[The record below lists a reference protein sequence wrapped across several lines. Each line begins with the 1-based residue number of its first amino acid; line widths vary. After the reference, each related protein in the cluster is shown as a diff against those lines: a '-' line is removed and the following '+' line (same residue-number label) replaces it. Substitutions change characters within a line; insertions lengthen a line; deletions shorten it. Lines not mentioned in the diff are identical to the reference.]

1 MNSILRSLKYFL
13 FPIVAIFLS
22 SCGPTR
28 CDDISGDECLQV
40 LFVGN
45 SYTFVNDLPNT
56 FANLARS
63 GGHTVEVAMLAEGGA
78 TFVDHLSSTQFSS
91 TLTSSTWDYVVLQE
105 QSQIPSIDTFR
116 TQSMYPAARELV
128 QQIRATSAQPIFFE
142 TWAHRGG
149 FPENGLFTYE
159 GMQYEINQGYKRI
172 AGELK
177 VPLAPVGLAWF
188 RALQANPGL
197 QLWQDDGSHPSE
209 QGTYLA
215 ACVFYV
221 TFFKE
226 SPVGL
231 SYRGN
236 LSEEVVLQ
244 LQEAANGVLVNP

>member
-1 MNSILRSLKYFL
+1 MKQIKTLFL
-13 FPIVAIFLS
+13 IFIALILS
-22 SCGPTR
+22 SCGPAR
-28 CDDISGDECLQV
+28 CDDVSGDECLRI

-45 SYTFVNDLPNT
+45 SYTFSNDLPNT

-63 GGHTVEVAMLAEGGA
+63 GGHVVEIAMLAEGGVG
-78 TFVDHLSSTQFSS
+78 FVEHLNSAQFSA

-105 QSQIPSIDTFR
+105 QSQIPSIKASR

-149 FPENGLFTYE
+149 FPENGLSNYE
-159 GMQYEINQGYKRI
+159 AMQYEVNQGYMRI
-172 AGELK
+172 ASELN
-177 VPLAPVGLAWF
+177 VRLAPVGLAWF
-188 RALQANPGL
+188 RALQSNPGL
-197 QLWQDDGSHPSE
+197 QLWQEDGSHPSE

-215 ACVFYV
+215 ACVFYI
-221 TFFKE
+221 TLFNE

-236 LSEEVVLQ
+236 LSEEVALQ
-244 LQEAANGVLVNP
+244 LQEAANSVLVNP

>member
-1 MNSILRSLKYFL
+1 MDKIQRALQYFL
-13 FPIVAIFLS
+13 FLIVISSLS
-22 SCGPTR
+22 SCTPTR
-28 CDDISGDECLQV
+28 CDDVSGDECLRI

-45 SYTFVNDLPNT
+45 SYTFTNDLPNT

-63 GGHTVEVAMLAEGGA
+63 SGHPVEVAMLAEGGVG
-78 TFVDHLSSTQFSS
+78 FVEHLSSPQFSS
-91 TLTSSTWDYVVLQE
+91 TLTSSAWDYVVLQE
-105 QSQIPSIDTFR
+105 QSQIPSIKASR

-128 QQIRATSAQPIFFE
+128 RQIRSISAEPIFFE

-159 GMQYEINQGYKRI
+159 GMQYEINQGYARI
-172 AGELK
+172 ASELN
-177 VPLAPVGLAWF
+177 VRLAPVGLAWF
-188 RALQANPGL
+188 RALQANPDL
-197 QLWQDDGSHPSE
+197 QLWLEDGSHPAE

-236 LSEEVVLQ
+236 LSEEVALQ
-244 LQEAANGVLVNP
+244 LQEAANSVLIDP